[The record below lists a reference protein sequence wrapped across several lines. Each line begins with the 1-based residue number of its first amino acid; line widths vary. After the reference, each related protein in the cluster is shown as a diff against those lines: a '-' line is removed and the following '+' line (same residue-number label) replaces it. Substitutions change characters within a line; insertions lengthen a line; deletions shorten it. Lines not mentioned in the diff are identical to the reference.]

1 MTKDTMRKDRG
12 AEMLSA
18 PTAPGRTAGITS
30 MLTNFNLRSSAIF
43 FVLIGLAIYFEF
55 ASDHLFLTPRNITL
69 LTRQASLLAILV
81 AGATIIMVM
90 REIDLSIGSAVFVT
104 SIVTAELLTLTNPVS
119 PWVAILAGIGAGLMI
134 GAWNAF
140 WVVVMKV
147 PSFIATLA
155 GLLALRGLGLLLT
168 NAGTIGPLP
177 TSYVDLTQS
186 FITQGTSY
194 LIVVF
199 AMIAI
204 GVLLMRNL
212 RRAHRD
218 DEALATA
225 RFVVLVL
232 MVVVCAAVAFWMI
245 QGYAGI
251 PTAVVWVA
259 VIVGGLW
266 MIMTRTAFGRSTY
279 LIGANREAAVYA
291 GVNVRR
297 HLAQGFLIMGALYGI
312 GGMMLSS
319 RLGVVTPDAGTGLE
333 LDVIAAAV
341 IGGVSLRGGM
351 GTVPSAVMGAVLL
364 TVINNGFSL
373 MNVSSFLQA
382 LVKGLI
388 LLVALSADSI
398 IRRRGAA
405 E

>member
-1 MTKDTMRKDRG
+1 MTQNKE
-12 AEMLSA
+12 AEIVSV
-18 PTAPGRTAGITS
+18 PPVQSRTAGIAP
-30 MLTNFNLRSSAIF
+30 MLRSFNLRSSALI
-43 FVLIGLAIYFEF
+43 FVLIALAIYFEF
-55 ASDHLFLTPRNITL
+55 ASGHLFLTPRNVTL
-69 LTRQASLLAILV
+69 LTRQAALLAILV

-90 REIDLSIGSAVFVT
+90 REIDLSIGSSVFIT
-104 SIVTAELLTLTNPVS
+104 AIVIAELLTLDKPVS
-119 PWVAILAGIGAGLMI
+119 PWLAVLAGIGTGLLI

-155 GLLALRGLGLLLT
+155 GLLALRGLGLMLT

-177 TSYVDLTQS
+177 TPYVDLTQS

-194 LIVVF
+194 LIVVLTV
-199 AMIAI
+199 I
-204 GVLLMRNL
+204 GVAIIQSRNL
-212 RRAHRD
+212 RLAQRD
-218 DEALATA
+218 HVPLAVP
-225 RFVVLVL
+225 RFAVRLVLVL
-232 MVVVCAAVAFWMI
+232 ACAAVAFWMI
-245 QGYAGI
+245 QGFAGI

-259 VIVGGLW
+259 IIVAVLW
-266 MIMTRTAFGRSTY
+266 VVTAKTAFGRSTY

-291 GVNVRR
+291 GVDVRR
-297 HLAQGFLIMGALYGI
+297 HLALGFLIMGVLYGI

-319 RLGVVTPDAGTGLE
+319 RLGVVTPDAGTNLE

-341 IGGVSLRGGM
+341 IGGVSLRGGV
-351 GTVPSAVMGAVLL
+351 GTIPSAVAGALLL

-388 LLVALSADSI
+388 LLLALSIDSYL
-398 IRRRGAA
+398 RRKGTA